1 MRFGPILGSL
11 LGAFGGRA
19 LGSALG
25 GNAGGMVGSLLG
37 SMLGSN
43 GAARLGGGGGLG
55 GLLGGNQ
62 QQGQQHQGQ
71 QHQGQANAQPSR
83 LASGNS
89 SQGAIPADLDDEH
102 ADVLIKAMCNAAK
115 SDGTVDEKE
124 LQAIMGRLGEIGPE
138 ESAYLR
144 QQLSGPVD
152 MSGLLAGVPQGFE
165 QEVYAVSLLAI
176 DSVSGA
182 EADYLKQLASGLGL
196 SAEATARIKA
206 SVGV

>member
-19 LGSALG
+19 LGNALG

-43 GAARLGGGGGLG
+43 GASRLGGGGLGGGLG
-55 GLLGGNQ
+55 GLLGGNHQ
-62 QQGQQHQGQ
+62 QQHGQQQTGQ
-71 QHQGQANAQPSR
+71 QQTSHLVSSDPTQA
-83 LASGNS
+83 
-89 SQGAIPADLDDEH
+89 AIPADLDDAH

-124 LQAIMGRLGEIGPE
+124 LHAIMGRLGEIGPE

-152 MSGLLAGVPQGFE
+152 LSGLLAAVPQGFE

-176 DSVSGA
+176 DSVSGP
-182 EADYLKQLASGLGL
+182 EASYLKELASGLGL
-196 SAEATARIKA
+196 SAEATARLKE